1 MIGLM
6 TYRMFNKTF
15 VNDGTASGCDLNL
28 TMVQCS
34 NQYGG
39 LFDEGTSTTWNA
51 TIYSALSTATE
62 AVSDQGSDLWGTDTV
77 KVNTTFSVP
86 DFPIGILRSESPS
99 GTGSGTINSLGLGR
113 NATLLNMLSSVG
125 IIASRTY
132 GYFQGW
138 TGPYAQYQ
146 TDGSVVL
153 GGYDA
158 AKVTGSN
165 ITLPFAPSDACNNGY
180 VITVTDIKMN
190 LRNGSNISII
200 GQSAGASLKACVEP
214 DFGPITLSE
223 DIWWAFTNVTGVSE
237 IGRSV
242 SPLNFFGMLIPAD
255 GA

>member
-1 MIGLM
+1 
-6 TYRMFNKTF
+6 MFNNTF
-15 VNDGTASGCDLNL
+15 INDGTASGCNSNL

-34 NQYGG
+34 NQFGG
-39 LFDEGTSTTWNA
+39 LFDEGSSTSWNA
-51 TIYSALSTATE
+51 STFSALRTATE
-62 AVSDQGSDLWGTDTV
+62 DVGGQGSDLWGTDTL
-77 KVNTTFSVP
+77 KVNATFSLS
-86 DFPIGILRSESPS
+86 DFPIGISRSDGASS
-99 GTGSGTINSLGLGR
+99 DGTGTVDSLGLGR
-113 NATLLNMLSSVG
+113 NSTLLNMLSSVG
-125 IIASRTY
+125 VIASRTY

-138 TGPYAQYQ
+138 TGAYVQHQ

-165 ITLPFAPSDACNNGY
+165 VTLPFAPSDACNNGY

-200 GQSAGASLKACVEP
+200 GESAGSSLKACVEE

-237 IGRSV
+237 IGRSF
-242 SPLNFFGMLIPAD
+242 SPLNFYGMLIPAE